1 MSIEL
6 PRIGTGTKG
15 VAHATHKYGI
25 TSVQC
30 TFTFVHP
37 PGWAMQRHT
46 ACEERLDSIFV
57 NTKADA
63 LTNVQAIAF
72 DLDGTLYLQ
81 GTPLPGAV
89 TLLHRLKSRNIPYVF
104 MTNNSSVSKAT
115 YVQKL
120 TALGGTPD
128 PAEILTSNDVMV
140 HHLLQGDLRR
150 PYLLAT
156 TEVREEYA
164 SLGLVHTEDD
174 PDCVLLTF
182 DMELTFERI
191 ARASAFIAKGL
202 PYFATHP
209 DVTCPI
215 PGGFLPDAGSFIEMF
230 AAATGRRPTILGKP
244 NEATVE
250 AITAR
255 LGLPAKHIA
264 FVGDRLTT
272 DIAMGISAGFVSVL
286 TLTGVTTAGE
296 AVITSHKPTLTVSGM
311 PEFTELLTQAG
322 IL

>member
-1 MSIEL
+1 MNT
-6 PRIGTGTKG
+6 R
-15 VAHATHKYGI
+15 AHALK
-25 TSVQC
+25 
-30 TFTFVHP
+30 
-37 PGWAMQRHT
+37 
-46 ACEERLDSIFV
+46 
-57 NTKADA
+57 
-63 LTNVQAIAF
+63 NVRAIAF

-89 TLLHRLKSRNIPYVF
+89 TLLERLKANNVPYLF

-120 TALGGTPD
+120 KPLGGTPD
-128 PAEILTSNDVMV
+128 PNEVLTSNDVMV
-140 HHLLQGDLRR
+140 HHLLESDLRR

-156 TEVREEYA
+156 AEVREEYA
-164 SLGLVHTEDD
+164 SLGLAHNETD
-174 PDCVLLTF
+174 PNCVLLTF

-191 ARASAFIAKGL
+191 AAASRFIASGL

-230 AAATGRRPTILGKP
+230 AAATTRRPVIFGKP
-244 NEATVE
+244 NEATVA

-255 LGLPAKHIA
+255 LGLPANQIA
-264 FVGDRLTT
+264 FVGDRLAT

-296 AVITSHKPTLTVSGM
+296 AVVTATKPTLTVSGM
-311 PEFTELLTQAG
+311 PEFTELLVQAG

>member
-1 MSIEL
+1 M
-6 PRIGTGTKG
+6 
-15 VAHATHKYGI
+15 
-25 TSVQC
+25 
-30 TFTFVHP
+30 
-37 PGWAMQRHT
+37 
-46 ACEERLDSIFV
+46 
-57 NTKADA
+57 NTRADA
-63 LTNVQAIAF
+63 LTNVRAIAF

-89 TLLHRLKSRNIPYVF
+89 TLLERLKARGVPYLF

-115 YVQKL
+115 YMQKL
-120 TALGGTPD
+120 TPLAGSLQPD
-128 PAEILTSNDVMV
+128 EVLTSNDVMV
-140 HHLLQGDLRR
+140 HHLLAGELRR

-164 SLGLVHTEDD
+164 ALGLAHHETD

-182 DMELTFERI
+182 DMELSFERI
-191 ARASAFIAKGL
+191 AAASRFIAGGL

-230 AAATGRRPTILGKP
+230 AAATGRRPLILGKP
-244 NEATVE
+244 NEATVA

-255 LGLPAKHIA
+255 LNLPAEEIA
-264 FVGDRLTT
+264 FVGDRLAT

-296 AVITSHKPTLTVSGM
+296 AVVTNHKPTLTVSGM
-311 PEFTELLTQAG
+311 VEFAGLLTQAG